1 MDYLLILPELVLV
14 AVALAVLLAD
24 LWLRDKRM
32 LAYLGFAGTI
42 LAMLAVI
49 PSLGRSE
56 ELFGRMLAVDG
67 YSNFFRLVFLVIAA
81 LTFIYAAEYVEKT
94 GIHAGEFYM
103 LLLSATLGMSFM
115 ALTRDLILVY
125 LGLELSSISTYVLAG
140 MLRGDPR
147 SHEASIKY
155 FLTGA
160 LASAIL
166 LFGMSLVYG
175 LTGSTHLGDVAA
187 AAKAADGMRP
197 LLVAA
202 MVLLVGGFGFKIAA
216 APFHMW
222 SPDTYEG
229 APTPVTAFLSVGPKA
244 AALAALV
251 RVFVGGLSHVQVE
264 WSLIFAVLAVIS
276 MTLGNVTAL
285 LQRNIKRM
293 LAYSSI
299 AHVGYILVGM
309 AVASSGGV
317 PAILYYVL
325 AYTFM
330 NVGAFVVVI
339 MLSNA
344 GIGENI
350 DDYDGLSLRAPFA
363 SAALVVFFLSLIG
376 IPFTA
381 GFFGKF
387 FLFSAAIVGGYTW
400 LAVAIALNS
409 AISVG
414 YYFGVVRHM
423 YLLPPR
429 DEQPVRPAPGVQLAL
444 VLSMIGTLGIGLY
457 SEYFMHWASL
467 ASSFL
472 P

>member
-14 AVALAVLLAD
+14 AVALAVLLVD
-24 LWLRDKRM
+24 LWLRDKRP
-32 LAYLGFAGTI
+32 LAYLGFAGI
-42 LAMLAVI
+42 MVAMLAVI
-49 PSLGRSE
+49 PSLGKSE
-56 ELFGRMLAVDG
+56 ELFGRMVAVDG

-81 LTFIYAAEYVEKT
+81 LTFLYAAEYVEKT
-94 GIHAGEFYM
+94 GIHAGEFYL

-115 ALTRDLILVY
+115 ALTRDLILIY

-140 MLRGDPR
+140 MLRRDPR

-166 LFGMSLVYG
+166 LFGMSLIYG

-187 AAKAADGMRP
+187 AAADGMRP

-244 AALAALV
+244 ATLAALV
-251 RVFVGGLSHVQVE
+251 RVFVEGLPYVQLE
-264 WSLIFAVLAVIS
+264 WSLVFAVLAVVS

-285 LQRNIKRM
+285 LQKNIKRM

-317 PAILYYVL
+317 AAILYYVL

-339 MLSNA
+339 QLSNA
-344 GIGENI
+344 GIGEEL

-429 DEQPVRPAPGVQLAL
+429 EERPVRAAPGVQLAL
-444 VLSMIGTLGIGLY
+444 VLTMIGTLGIGLY
-457 SEYFMHWASL
+457 SEYFLRWVSL